1 MCPTGSTDKGAN
13 SSLPLGRLYIKTN
26 GIARVDWAIHAAMI
40 LAFPVVVLFVV
51 YLSGTQP
58 PTDVLPKVVG
68 VAILLTL
75 LDLLIEELVSTRAIT
90 LTASGVTFR
99 YPFHSEY
106 RQWSDLEPSQSPAQ
120 SGSWYVTSRRTLGH
134 RSSARAFRLTIEQAR
149 AMLDYPAC
157 PKWTLPPT
165 VTSSLGAH
173 ALA

>member
-1 MCPTGSTDKGAN
+1 MCPTGLTDRGAN
-13 SSLPLGRLYIKTN
+13 SSLSLGRLCIKTK
-26 GIARVDWAIHAAMI
+26 GIARGDWAIHAAMI
-40 LAFPVVVLFVV
+40 LGFPVVVLFGV

-68 VAILLTL
+68 AGIFVAL
-75 LDLLIEELVSTRAIT
+75 LDLLIEELVSTRAIV

-106 RQWSDLEPSQSPAQ
+106 RQWSDLEPSQTPAQ
-120 SGSWYVTSRRTLGH
+120 SGSWYVTSRRTSGH
-134 RSSARAFRLTIEQAR
+134 PSSARAFRLTIEQAR

-157 PKWTLPPT
+157 PKWTLPPI
-165 VTSSLGAH
+165 VISSLGAH